1 MKISKWAKQAGWVLS
16 RAIYCTIVI
25 PGQDHDR
32 NERQSCACLPNL
44 HLWGH
49 ICCLAHKKQ
58 SNITLSRELMAMMM
72 KSQMKAN
79 MDQNMV
85 TRKTAYVFTRRVS
98 SSGITN
104 TLKGGAVERKKGRSG
119 KNCPIY
125 QDFRRRGG
133 LHLIALITRRLK
145 APEPMIRLRR
155 RFFNLIQKSV
165 LLIHNHY
172 LQSLST
178 IIMWW
183 KLFFYLMPR
192 GSALKSLKRMPIIES
207 SISGAVLRWQEKD
220 IQWN

>member
-1 MKISKWAKQAGWVLS
+1 MGIIVVITGWYVGGSVSSSTSSWANCPAVFSYLSLWHLLWDWEMKISKWAKQAGWVLS

-44 HLWGH
+44 HLWGL

-72 KSQMKAN
+72 KSQMKAK

-119 KNCPIY
+119 KIVLY
-125 QDFRRRGG
+125 IRILGG
-133 LHLIALITRRLK
+133 EVVCT
-145 APEPMIRLRR
+145 
-155 RFFNLIQKSV
+155 
-165 LLIHNHY
+165 
-172 LQSLST
+172 
-178 IIMWW
+178 W
-183 KLFFYLMPR
+183 
-192 GSALKSLKRMPIIES
+192 
-207 SISGAVLRWQEKD
+207 
-220 IQWN
+220 